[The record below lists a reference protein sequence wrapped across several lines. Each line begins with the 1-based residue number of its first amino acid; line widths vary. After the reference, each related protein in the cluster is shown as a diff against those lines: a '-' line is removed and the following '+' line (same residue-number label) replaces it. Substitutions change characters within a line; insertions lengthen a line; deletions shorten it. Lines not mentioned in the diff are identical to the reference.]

1 METMMDERFDA
12 SRPAAEVAPERSLAG
27 HTNGK
32 AIASLVLGIVGL
44 TGLPFVCSILAV
56 VFGRGARREIAASG
70 EGGEG
75 LATAGIVLGWVGI
88 LLVLLVV
95 LLVGAIF
102 SINFVSGS

>member
-1 METMMDERFDA
+1 MDERFDA
-12 SRPAAEVAPERSLAG
+12 SPPTAAAGPERSLGG

-56 VFGRGARREIAASG
+56 IFGRSARREIATTG

-88 LLVLLVV
+88 VLVLLAV
-95 LLVGAIF
+95 LVVGALF
-102 SINFVSGS
+102 SVNFVSGS

>member
-1 METMMDERFDA
+1 MDERTDA
-12 SRPAAEVAPERSLAG
+12 PLPSAGTLTERSLAG

-56 VFGRGARREIAASG
+56 IFGRGARREIAATG

-75 LATAGIVLGWVGI
+75 LATAGIVLGWIGI
-88 LLVLLVV
+88 FLVVAAVLVV
-95 LLVGAIF
+95 LAFVGSVNVQFGIGA
-102 SINFVSGS
+102 